1 MLIPLFPL
9 FIQLSFSP
17 SEQTRNLYEA
27 IHQGDE
33 YAFSEFFNQHYAS
46 IYRYVSRYG
55 VRHEV
60 AQDIVQ
66 QSFIYF
72 WDHRASI
79 KPDKSLKAYL
89 YATAHSRVLNSLRDS
104 KEFAASDK
112 DYLFERPTQ
121 DAKAVTSNELTSD
134 SAEFQS
140 SLDKSAEKRKAD
152 QTKAIIEQAIQSL
165 APKRQQV
172 FRLCYLEHFTYDE
185 TAQIMNLSIKTVEHH
200 MGLALAELRKK
211 LENIR

>member
-1 MLIPLFPL
+1 MLTPLFPL
-9 FIQLSFSP
+9 SIQLAFSP
-17 SEQTRNLYEA
+17 SEETKNLHEA

-33 YAFSEFFNQHYAS
+33 YAFSEFFNKHYNS
-46 IYRYVSRYG
+46 VYRYVSRYG

-66 QSFIYF
+66 ESFIYL
-72 WDHRASI
+72 WDRRASI
-79 KPDKSLKAYL
+79 NPDKSLKAYL
-89 YATAHSRVLNSLRDS
+89 YATAHSRVINSLRDG

-112 DYLFERPTQ
+112 DYLFESSTQ
-121 DAKAVTSNELTSD
+121 DAKAITSNELPSD
-134 SAEFQS
+134 STEFVS
-140 SLDKSAEKRKAD
+140 SLDKTAEKRKSD
-152 QTKAIIEQAIQSL
+152 QTNAIIQQAIQSL

-185 TAQIMNLSIKTVEHH
+185 TAQIMNKSIKTVEHH

>member
-9 FIQLSFSP
+9 SIQLTFSP
-17 SEQTRNLYEA
+17 SEETRNLYEA

-33 YAFSEFFNQHYAS
+33 YAFSEFFNKHYNS
-46 IYRYVSRYG
+46 VYRYVNRYG

-66 QSFIYF
+66 ESFIYL
-72 WDHRASI
+72 WNRRANI
-79 KPDKSLKAYL
+79 NPDKSLKAYL
-89 YATAHSRVLNSLRDS
+89 YATAHSRVINSLRDG

-112 DYLFERPTQ
+112 DYLFESSTQ
-121 DAKAVTSNELTSD
+121 DAKAIISNELPSD
-134 SAEFQS
+134 STEFVS
-140 SLDKSAEKRKAD
+140 SLDKTAEKRKSD
-152 QTKAIIEQAIQSL
+152 QTNAIIQQAIQSL

-185 TAQIMNLSIKTVEHH
+185 TAQIMNISIKTVEHH
-200 MGLALAELRKK
+200 MGFALAELRKK